1 MNIEWREPL
10 YDKFH
15 YSVQLELVVEKHILA
30 IEKWKSNETS
40 VIIIEQI
47 GTLVTGHSV

>member
-30 IEKWKSNETS
+30 IEKCNEII